1 MDPVQYHFIV
11 NPKAGKGKAPKMI
24 PAITAYM
31 MQRNLPFSIYT
42 TKSPGDAE
50 QYVRT
55 VSQTGDAVRF
65 YVCGGDGTLN
75 EAVNGAAYVQNAAV
89 GVIPFGSGNDFIR
102 NFDHSALFED
112 LQSQIDGEPIKVDL
126 LSANG
131 RYALNMINI
140 GFDCEVVMQVD
151 RLRHI
156 PLLKGSLAYL
166 VSVFLVLT
174 RKMGHFLRLRLPDNS
189 AYFGS
194 FLLCTIANGRF
205 YGGGFCAAPDSCVN
219 DGYFN
224 LALVRKI
231 GRLRFLSILPFY
243 KKGSHTTKKRLQG
256 LLFSRKLSSLNLHS
270 ELPDGLCIDG
280 EISFFTSLSVKIENE
295 ALRFIVPNGCNPLP
309 GFIRPL

>member
-1 MDPVQYHFIV
+1 
-11 NPKAGKGKAPKMI
+11 MI

-75 EAVNGAAYVQNAAV
+75 EAVNGAAYAQNAAV

-166 VSVFLVLT
+166 VSVFWYSPVRWGTFSDCVYRTTALILAAFCCVL
-174 RKMGHFLRLRLPDNS
+174 LRMD
-189 AYFGS
+189 AFMAAG
-194 FLLCTIANGRF
+194 FALLLIPVSTTDI
-205 YGGGFCAAPDSCVN
+205 
-219 DGYFN
+219 
-224 LALVRKI
+224 
-231 GRLRFLSILPFY
+231 SI
-243 KKGSHTTKKRLQG
+243 
-256 LLFSRKLSSLNLHS
+256 
-270 ELPDGLCIDG
+270 
-280 EISFFTSLSVKIENE
+280 
-295 ALRFIVPNGCNPLP
+295 
-309 GFIRPL
+309 